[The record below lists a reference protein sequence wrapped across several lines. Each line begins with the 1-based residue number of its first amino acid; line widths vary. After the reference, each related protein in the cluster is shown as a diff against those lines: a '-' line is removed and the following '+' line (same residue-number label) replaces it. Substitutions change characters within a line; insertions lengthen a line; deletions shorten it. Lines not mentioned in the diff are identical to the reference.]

1 MSKEIIRVLME
12 RDGLTEDEAE
22 ERVNEVKQ
30 MFEESKYD
38 LLECENILADE
49 LGLELDYIF
58 DLLSQEVRSY
68 GIYVA

>member
-1 MSKEIIRVLME
+1 MSKEIVRVLME

>member
-1 MSKEIIRVLME
+1 MSKEIIRILME

-22 ERVNEVKQ
+22 ERVNEVKR

-58 DLLSQEVRSY
+58 DLLS
-68 GIYVA
+68 